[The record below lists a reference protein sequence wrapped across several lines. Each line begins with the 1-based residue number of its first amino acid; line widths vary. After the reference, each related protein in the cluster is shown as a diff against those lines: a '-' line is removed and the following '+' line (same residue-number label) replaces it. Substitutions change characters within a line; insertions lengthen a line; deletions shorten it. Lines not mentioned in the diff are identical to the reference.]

1 MSYLIG
7 VPVLALLAILQS
19 SAFTYIHLLDGR
31 FDLVLLCVVGWGLAG
46 RSEEAMVWG
55 MVGGLFLDFLS
66 GLPLGSYAIPLIII
80 AFLVSLLEGRFWEEH
95 FLTPIGVV
103 FLSSLIFHG
112 LGLIVLTLVGREW
125 DLLISL
131 TRVIL
136 PSTFLNLLL
145 AIPTAQIMEGLR
157 TRLYPPKVEI

>member
-1 MSYLIG
+1 MSYVVGIPL
-7 VPVLALLAILQS
+7 LALLAILQS
-19 SAFTYIHLLDGR
+19 SVFTYIHLLDGH
-31 FDLVLLCVVGWGLAG
+31 FDLVLLSVIGWGLSG
-46 RSEEAMVWG
+46 RSEEAMIWG
-55 MVGGLFLDFLS
+55 MIGGLFLDLLS
-66 GLPLGSYAIPLIII
+66 GLPLGSHTIPLILI
-80 AFLVSLLEGRFWEEH
+80 AFLVSLLEGRFWEAH

-103 FLSSLIFHG
+103 FLGSLVFHG
-112 LGLIVLTLVGREW
+112 LGLAVLTFVGREW
-125 DLLISL
+125 DPLIAI

>member
-1 MSYLIG
+1 
-7 VPVLALLAILQS
+7 
-19 SAFTYIHLLDGR
+19 
-31 FDLVLLCVVGWGLAG
+31 
-46 RSEEAMVWG
+46 
-55 MVGGLFLDFLS
+55 
-66 GLPLGSYAIPLIII
+66 
-80 AFLVSLLEGRFWEEH
+80 
-95 FLTPIGVV
+95 VV